1 MSAASLTMGNR
12 SLGHV
17 PTPPAIVRAMVALT
31 APLPAAR
38 CRVLEP
44 ACADAPFLRAFRA
57 AYGAGHALVGVELR
71 PPATCP
77 PDARIHEADFLLWR
91 TDERFEVVLGNPP
104 YGIVGDA
111 AHYPIHALRERKA
124 DYKRV
129 CQTWRGKYNLY
140 GAFVERAARLL
151 TPSGRLV
158 FITPATWLVLD
169 DFRLLR
175 RFLASR
181 GRLEVFA
188 VGRVFPKVNVSAVIL
203 RFTAGG
209 RGLAL
214 YDWRGCVGAPR
225 LCLEQPC
232 YAGDLIRFETAETQ
246 AWEQSGAPL
255 GEAFDIRFAARSTE
269 FRRSGLTRPAP
280 AAGDVPILTGRNL
293 AASAINYATCY
304 SGLWMR
310 REDAP
315 HLRAFYAEPH
325 LVVGHTKG
333 ARLICAVDWQC
344 YPWRE
349 EYHLAPKAGSRADW
363 ARLEAYLNSEPVQR
377 HLQTLYCD
385 LTPHLT
391 RTMLRACR

>member
-1 MSAASLTMGNR
+1 MAVCNR

-17 PTPPAIVRAMVALT
+17 PTPPEIVQAMVALT
-31 APLPAAR
+31 APLPASR

-44 ACADAPFLRAFRA
+44 ACGDAPFLRAFRA

-77 PDARIHEADFLLWR
+77 PDARIHAADFLLWR

-124 DYKRV
+124 DYKRA
-129 CQTWRGKYNLY
+129 CHTWRGKYNLY
-140 GAFVERAARLL
+140 GAFLERAVRLL
-151 TPSGRLV
+151 APSGRLV

-175 RFLASR
+175 GFLAAR
-181 GRLEVFA
+181 GRLEVFT

-203 RFTAGG
+203 RFTVGAQ
-209 RGLAL
+209 GLAL

-225 LCLEQPC
+225 LCRDQPH
-232 YAGDLIRFETAETQ
+232 YDGDLIRFETAATQ
-246 AWEQSGAPL
+246 AWERSGAPL
-255 GEAFDIRFAARSTE
+255 GEAFHIRFAARSTE
-269 FRRSGLTRPAP
+269 FRASGLTRPAP
-280 AAGDVPILTGRNL
+280 DAGDVPVLTGRNL
-293 AASAINYATCY
+293 AAGAIDYATCY

-310 REDAP
+310 REDA
-315 HLRAFYAEPH
+315 HQLRAFYAEPH

-333 ARLICAVDWQC
+333 ARLVCAMDWQC

-349 EYHLAPKAGSRADW
+349 EYHLLPKAGCPADW
-363 ARLEAYLNSEPVQR
+363 ARLEAYLNSEAVQR
-377 HLQTLYCD
+377 HLQTMYRD
-385 LTPHLT
+385 LTPHMT
-391 RTMLRACR
+391 RTMLARVPLPQG